1 MTDTP
6 TKQENQSKTENVT
19 SSSPNDQRRG
29 NRNNERKR
37 SRRGDSKNERD
48 SEWQERVVQIRRVSK
63 TVKGGKKMSF
73 RAIVV
78 VGNEKGQ
85 VGVGVGK
92 AGDIIKERLENRY
105 EWKNYLGWLLT
116 HKELQMQAKKDYYKD
131 KLILNLILKFYFLPY
146 NTIRYFSY
154 LCDRHKFEMIENEI
168 KMLKKVQGDE
178 DEQS

>member
-1 MTDTP
+1 M
-6 TKQENQSKTENVT
+6 
-19 SSSPNDQRRG
+19 
-29 NRNNERKR
+29 
-37 SRRGDSKNERD
+37 KNKL
-48 SEWQERVVQIRRVSK
+48 S
-63 TVKGGKKMSF
+63 
-73 RAIVV
+73 
-78 VGNEKGQ
+78 
-85 VGVGVGK
+85 
-92 AGDIIKERLENRY
+92 DIIKERLENRY
-105 EWKNYLGWLLT
+105 KWRNYLGRLLT